1 MRSAVRI
8 NGQVYRASPGRPLA
22 FPQTGVQYAAY
33 WSDAFEVLGG
43 GSAGGGKSW
52 FLVLDALG
60 LQFAYT
66 DLGCAAFQCR
76 GYRAVLFRRESTQL
90 DKLITEAKLYYP
102 QFGGV
107 YCGGRQGEPGPSFEF
122 PEYDSKIFFCHL
134 QNENDKENHQG
145 QEYQF
150 VGFDEL
156 THFTVTQYL
165 YLFSRIR
172 STIPAL
178 PCRVRSTTNPTGEG
192 LWWVRKRFVD
202 NWKPGM
208 VKWFLPPEDP
218 ETDPRG
224 AEVAPETV
232 GAMARV
238 FIPFWLEENKVLV
251 VNDPGYSTRMKALGK
266 QMEKALLGGDW
277 YAFGGDLFPSFDR
290 HKEIV
295 KPFTIPPTWKL
306 TGSIDPGFSSP
317 CSFGLHASDPKGNYY
332 RLATYYQD
340 MLSPKQH
347 AEGIRKFIDNFKWT
361 AGRMPETIVSG
372 RDAFAK
378 NDRFAIVES
387 DKTFADV
394 FQTQGLFLQPATTDR
409 INGWWNWKS
418 LMPDR
423 WFVFEGTN
431 QPLLDEMAAATG
443 DEKCPEDLKGRGND
457 PNVKDH
463 ALDENRY
470 GLMAIAKPR
479 EIQKESQSWEDRYL
493 KGAAVRAKEGFY
505 VGRG

>member
-1 MRSAVRI
+1 M
-8 NGQVYRASPGRPLA
+8 
-22 FPQTGVQYAAY
+22 
-33 WSDAFEVLGG
+33 
-43 GSAGGGKSW
+43 K
-52 FLVLDALG
+52 
-60 LQFAYT
+60 
-66 DLGCAAFQCR
+66 
-76 GYRAVLFRRESTQL
+76 
-90 DKLITEAKLYYP
+90 
-102 QFGGV
+102 
-107 YCGGRQGEPGPSFEF
+107 
-122 PEYDSKIFFCHL
+122 
-134 QNENDKENHQG
+134 
-145 QEYQF
+145 
-150 VGFDEL
+150 VGN
-156 THFTVTQYL
+156 T
-165 YLFSRIR
+165 
-172 STIPAL
+172 
-178 PCRVRSTTNPTGEG
+178 
-192 LWWVRKRFVD
+192 
-202 NWKPGM
+202 
-208 VKWFLPPEDP
+208 
-218 ETDPRG
+218 
-224 AEVAPETV
+224 
-232 GAMARV
+232 
-238 FIPFWLEENKVLV
+238 KV
-251 VNDPGYSTRMKALGK
+251 NK

-361 AGRMPETIVSG
+361 VGRMPETIVSG